1 MSVFVS
7 VSVIASNRGRN
18 GEPQAA
24 FLEGGRASL
33 RAVAAAWDH
42 QRPNKPTPPLLNNEE
57 EDGEKEDDAVEKIEN
72 VNPQSPNKRI
82 PLLFNDAQ
90 KRFLLKIRKDWGCVG
105 LL

>member
-1 MSVFVS
+1 MSVFVC
-7 VSVIASNRGRN
+7 VIASHRGRN
-18 GEPQAA
+18 GEPQAV

-72 VNPQSPNKRI
+72 VKSPNKRI

-90 KRFLLKIRKDWGCVG
+90 KRSLLKIRKDWGCVG

>member
-1 MSVFVS
+1 MGSAYCVFVFVFMSVFVYA
-7 VSVIASNRGRN
+7 IASNRGRN

-57 EDGEKEDDAVEKIEN
+57 EEEDGDDEAGCCSWEN
-72 VNPQSPNKRI
+72 RGS
-82 PLLFNDAQ
+82 
-90 KRFLLKIRKDWGCVG
+90 W
-105 LL
+105 

>member
-1 MSVFVS
+1 MSPLFYIWGRGLYLCLCLYLS
-7 VSVIASNRGRN
+7 VSNLCRN

-57 EDGEKEDDAVEKIEN
+57 EDEEKDDEAG
-72 VNPQSPNKRI
+72 
-82 PLLFNDAQ
+82 
-90 KRFLLKIRKDWGCVG
+90 GCS
-105 LL
+105 